1 MAKTITLQDIP
12 EKDLERYYEL
22 VQASKWKKEFED
34 KRKDKYIVDYRLRN
48 LDGSYIKHST
58 KTFNKD
64 KDAKAFINSLQNE
77 HAIFLYKQEHPEN
90 AMTFRELYDEY
101 ESSRAFKDKPGTII
115 NRKSIV
121 NSRIMVF
128 FGDMLIS
135 EISEEEIEKW
145 QFHFVNPDGTYV
157 FSECYLRSLHARLSA
172 ILNYA
177 VKRKYITW
185 NPASGMSI
193 GTKNGPEKPVWT
205 PEEYN
210 RFRKCIEDKPEVYYA
225 FETLYHTGVR
235 RGELLALQVGDFDVA
250 HQCLRI
256 TKSLS
261 RLNGKD
267 VIGTPKTKKS
277 VRNVK
282 IGQMLS
288 QELLEH
294 IASLPDNSPTASLFP
309 LSIHTLR
316 NALEKGTKEAGL
328 TPISLH
334 CFRHSH
340 ITNLIFKRFS
350 PSDIAMRVGHESVYI
365 TMHYAHAYKGVEDEM
380 AMATEIMM
388 KEV

>member
-1 MAKTITLQDIP
+1 MAKIITLQDIP
-12 EKDLERYYEL
+12 EKELNRYYEL
-22 VQASKWKKEFED
+22 VQASIC
-34 KRKDKYIVDYRLRN
+34 RKTTTSKYVVDYRLRD
-48 LDGSYIKHST
+48 LDGAYIKHST
-58 KTFNKD
+58 KTFARRS
-64 KDAKAFINSLQNE
+64 DAKAFIDSLKNE
-77 HAIFLYKQEHPEN
+77 HAVALYKQEHPEN
-90 AMTFRELYDEY
+90 AMTFCELYEEY
-101 ESSRAFKDKPGTII
+101 ESFRAFKDKPGTII

-121 NSRIMVF
+121 SSRIMPY
-128 FGDMLIS
+128 FGEMLICDV
-135 EISEEEIEKW
+135 SEEEIEKW
-145 QFHFVNPDGTYV
+145 HACLVNPDGTSE
-157 FSECYLRSLHARLSA
+157 FSDCYLRSLHARLSA
-172 ILNYA
+172 ILNYG
-177 VKRKYITW
+177 VKRRYITW

-210 RFRKCIEDKPEVYYA
+210 KFRKCIEDKPEIYYA
-225 FETLYHTGVR
+225 FQALYHTGVR
-235 RGELLALQVGDFDVA
+235 RGELLALTVSDFDIN

-282 IGQMLS
+282 IGQVLS
-288 QELLEH
+288 NELLEH
-294 IASLPDNSPTASLFP
+294 IANLPDNSPTAPLFP
-309 LSIHTLR
+309 VSIHSLR

-350 PSDIAMRVGHESVYI
+350 PSDIAKRVGHESVYI

-388 KEV
+388 KEVE